1 MSNVELLKVFHDVLL
16 QAAKG
21 IEAVLDDCDQNEPDT
36 PIVKNPA
43 VKHDDLCVF
52 HEKPAKDNTKKRTD
66 VLTIR
71 EAANRAKYSK
81 LGISETAIREMIKTR
96 QLSCTMIGNRHYI
109 SWISL
114 LRALG
119 LKPEDKT

>member
-1 MSNVELLKVFHDVLL
+1 MTNIELLKVLHDVLL

-21 IEAVLDDCDQNEPDT
+21 IEAVLDDCDQNELDT
-36 PIVKNPA
+36 PIVKNQA
-43 VKHDDLCVF
+43 VKHDDLIVF
-52 HEKPAKDNTKKRTD
+52 HEKPGNSNNIKMSEI
-66 VLTIR
+66 LTIR
-71 EAANRAKYSK
+71 EAANRARYSK
-81 LGISETAIREMIKTR
+81 LGIGETTIREMIKSR

>member
-1 MSNVELLKVFHDVLL
+1 MTNVELLKVFHDVLL

-21 IEAVLDDCDQNEPDT
+21 IEAVLDDCDTSEQDT

-52 HEKPAKDNTKKRTD
+52 HEKPGNSNNVKRSEI
-66 VLTIR
+66 LTIR
-71 EAANRAKYSK
+71 EAANRARYSN
-81 LGISETAIREMIKTR
+81 LGVGETTIREMIKSR
-96 QLSCTMIGNRHYI
+96 QLPCTMIGNRHYV

-114 LRALG
+114 LGALG
-119 LKPEDKT
+119 LKPEDKE